1 MADIGEMTPKRLEM
15 KAKRDRVELAQLQI
29 KLDKLEIRKMELEE
43 AMDDVD
49 SGLKAVAK
57 EISDKKQELK

>member
-29 KLDKLEIRKMELEE
+29 KFDKLEIRKMELEE
-43 AMDDVD
+43 AMEDVEG
-49 SGLKAVAK
+49 GLKAVAK
-57 EISDKKQELK
+57 EISDKKEELK